1 MASSSSVPPASPASP
16 PTTGERLETPV
27 TGSMALAEAV
37 ADVPVAF
44 PSISREALSVAPP
57 SSSGEANDSRESF
70 TFPLMDP
77 WYEIF
82 PLFPYK
88 SFDFCLPLE
97 DWDWTVTAP
106 EVAVD
111 QAWVPCLDEISDLL
125 IQKGDIRP
133 VPISFEFPC
142 AAFKDWSH
150 WVDLEILDSEFWD
163 NLRKAGIHWSILI
176 SQSCGMFRDTEPLH
190 EVLRRWC
197 PTIHTFF
204 FAWGELTL
212 TLEDIAN
219 HWMLPILGEFSPSDI
234 KLSAEEEE
242 IAVALRGYSSTR
254 ITGWPALF
262 LHHGEVLVRRAAFIV
277 YWLSK
282 CIFGNSPY
290 YTVNTLYIPLAMK
303 ISTGCCF
310 PLAPMFLGHLYSQ
323 LDLLHDCE
331 VEGDSCYS
339 LLASFNTTVLQTFLW
354 EHSASYIFAAK
365 DKVAAWSKFADLLQR
380 FFKCFPDFRKKS
392 TTCLSLGRFED
403 P

>member
-1 MASSSSVPPASPASP
+1 M
-16 PTTGERLETPV
+16 
-27 TGSMALAEAV
+27 
-37 ADVPVAF
+37 
-44 PSISREALSVAPP
+44 
-57 SSSGEANDSRESF
+57 
-70 TFPLMDP
+70 FPLVDP
-77 WYEIF
+77 WYEIS
-82 PLFPYK
+82 PLCPCK
-88 SFDFCLPLE
+88 SFDFSLPPE

-111 QAWVPCLDEISDLL
+111 QAWVPCLDEIYNLL
-125 IQKGDIRP
+125 IQKEDIRP
-133 VPISFEFPC
+133 IPISFEFPY
-142 AAFKDWSH
+142 AASKDWSH

-163 NLRKAGIHWSILI
+163 SLRKAGIHWSILI
-176 SQSCGMFRDTEPLH
+176 SQSCGMFRDTEPLR

-197 PTIHTFF
+197 PATHTFF

-219 HWMLPILGEFSPSDI
+219 HWILPILGKFSPSNI
-234 KLSAEEEE
+234 KLSAKKEE

-262 LHHGEVLVRRAAFIV
+262 LHHGEVSVRCAAFIV

-365 DKVAAWSKFADLLQR
+365 DKVAAWSKFADLLQC